1 MKRKTGQEIK
11 FRLWVFQGSEK
22 FLGVGRI
29 ELMELIDETGSIAG
43 AARRMKMSYRQAW
56 QMVRDM
62 NRQAG
67 KPFVEKQLGGKS
79 GGGAVVT
86 SAGQEAIR
94 YFRSIEKN
102 ISEHINKSFKKVR
115 F

>member
-1 MKRKTGQEIK
+1 
-11 FRLWVFQGSEK
+11 
-22 FLGVGRI
+22 
-29 ELMELIDETGSIAG
+29 
-43 AARRMKMSYRQAW
+43 
-56 QMVRDM
+56 MVRDM

-94 YFRSIEKN
+94 SFRSIEKN